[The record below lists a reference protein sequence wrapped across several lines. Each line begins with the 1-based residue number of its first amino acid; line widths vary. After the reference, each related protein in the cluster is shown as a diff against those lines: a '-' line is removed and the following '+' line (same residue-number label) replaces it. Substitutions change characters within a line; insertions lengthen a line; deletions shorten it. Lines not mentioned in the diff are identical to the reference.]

1 MLTAILARAVA
12 DSEQERRT
20 ARTHYLKRHRLT
32 SVYRW
37 LLLLVVLLLALLLRV
52 ALWDNLPRNGMISDE
67 AEYLAAA
74 DWLAQGR
81 GFAWH
86 QGWLWTRA
94 PLYPL
99 FLSAHVRL
107 FGLNLAPI
115 YVTQTILSIVNVAL
129 VYTLALLLDSRQG
142 TKDERAHAS
151 TTPRLRSFVL
161 SPPFIAA
168 SLTAVYLPFAAYA
181 QMLLSETLY
190 LTLLLGVFTA
200 LSLWLEHRRRQTA
213 DRRSWLADT
222 GLPALAG
229 ILLGLATLTRGLT
242 LGFLPFVVLWLWLME
257 RRRAKPQ
264 ALRYVSLIMLL
275 LAWMLTLLPWS
286 IYASRTYGG
295 TVLVDTTGAYNLL
308 LGARTAYDGTR
319 RDAPV
324 RNFVLALLDERLIAD
339 ERRDLLANQSDTNG
353 RVLVHG
359 SCLFA
364 QDDPRLLAALELPVS
379 AITQAERQ
387 QLMIAEGLCLLR
399 ATPKAFLSK
408 SLGELVDF
416 FQINYTGAERLS
428 DGFALGWLPRWWTL
442 AVFLLDDTI
451 YVLALPLAVIGWTL
465 VRMTNASVLSV
476 VTLIGLWWLYNLLT
490 APLLFAINRFRLPL
504 LPFVFILAA
513 YAALMLPRGGWRRL
527 GSGYGL
533 AGATLAVLLF
543 LVAAT
548 PYAYLEPRSGG
559 DSRWASYFGP
569 YPSSVASTWEAWNS
583 RSAYQNEQ
591 EVMAALGQG
600 DPSAAR
606 EALAL
611 GQAPTY
617 TYTQAVAMPLIAG
630 LEGNPADGLDLLAE
644 QSIAPLERWQA
655 AVVRGEL
662 LRRMDDL
669 SGARA
674 TFTVTFVDDANPVAW
689 AWNWLSPPPL
699 PDNRIDLGGN
709 LDLGYI
715 EGFYL
720 GEPDRAE
727 RTTWRWSGPEARLR
741 FPGAGRG
748 GVQQFCL
755 RADGRGW
762 PTDMELPQF
771 TLLLDTQLFTTFDLQ
786 REPEIYCAPLPPV
799 PPDAAVVV
807 TLQTPVFVPP
817 AADLLGQQGPQVG
830 QLRLLGVKLDWA
842 EIR

>member
-1 MLTAILARAVA
+1 MAEDLTPQTCNAEH
-12 DSEQERRT
+12 S
-20 ARTHYLKRHRLT
+20 LT
-32 SVYRW
+32 NLYRW
-37 LLLLVVLLLALLLRV
+37 LLLLIVLLLALLLRV

-81 GFAWH
+81 GFVWH
-86 QGWLWTRA
+86 QDWLWTRA
-94 PLYPL
+94 PFYPL

-129 VYTLALLLDSRQG
+129 VYVLALLIDAGQG
-142 TKDERAHAS
+142 AKDERAHIVTS
-151 TTPRLRSFVL
+151 PRLRSFVL

-190 LTLLLGVFTA
+190 LTLLLGVFTT
-200 LSLWLEHRRRQTA
+200 LGLWLEHRRHQTA
-213 DRRSWLADT
+213 DQRSWLADI

-229 ILLGLATLTRGLT
+229 LLLGLATLTRGLT
-242 LGFLPFVVLWLWLME
+242 LGFLPFVVLWLWLIG

-264 ALRYVSLIMLL
+264 APRHLSLIVLL
-275 LAWMLTLLPWS
+275 LTWMLTLLPWS
-286 IYASRTYGG
+286 IHASRTYGG

-324 RNFVLALLDERLIAD
+324 RNFVLALLDERLSAD
-339 ERRDLLANQSDTNG
+339 ERRDLLANQYDANG

-364 QDDPRLLAALELPVS
+364 QDDPRLLATLERPAS

-387 QLMIAEGLCLLR
+387 QLMVAEGLCLLR
-399 ATPKAFLSK
+399 ATPMAFLSK

-428 DGFALGWLPRWWTL
+428 DGFTLGWLPRWWTL
-442 AVFLLDDTI
+442 ALFLLDDTI

-465 VRMTNASVLSV
+465 VRATNASALSV

-513 YAALMLPRGGWRRL
+513 YAALMLSRGGWRRL
-527 GSGYGL
+527 HSRYGL

-559 DSRWASYFGP
+559 DSRWASYFGF
-569 YPSSVASTWEAWNS
+569 YPSSVANTWEAWNS
-583 RSAYQNEQ
+583 RPAYQNEQ
-591 EVMAALGQG
+591 EVMNALGQG

-606 EALAL
+606 EALAM
-611 GQAPTY
+611 GQTPP
-617 TYTQAVAMPLIAG
+617 YTQAVARPLIAG
-630 LEGNPADGLDLLAE
+630 LEGHPADGLDRLAE
-644 QSIAPLERWQA
+644 QPLVPLERWQA
-655 AVVRGEL
+655 AVVRGDL
-662 LRRMDDL
+662 LRRMNEL
-669 SGARA
+669 SEARA

-689 AWNWLSPPPL
+689 AWNWLYPPPL

-741 FPGAGRG
+741 FPGAGRD

-762 PTDMELPQF
+762 PTDMALPQF
-771 TLLLDTQLFTTFDLQ
+771 TLLLDEQPFTTFDLQ
-786 REPEIYCAPLPPV
+786 REPEIYCAPLSPAPPGA
-799 PPDAAVVV
+799 DVVV
-807 TLQTPVFVPP
+807 TLRTPVFVPP